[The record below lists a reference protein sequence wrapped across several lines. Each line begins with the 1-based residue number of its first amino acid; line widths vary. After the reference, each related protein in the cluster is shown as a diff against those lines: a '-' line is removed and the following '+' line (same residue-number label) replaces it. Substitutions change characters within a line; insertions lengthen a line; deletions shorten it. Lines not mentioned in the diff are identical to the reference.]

1 MLPQIDRPGLSPV
14 AHKAIESGWIMAHF
28 DPRTKL
34 AFLASAVGAVLVTR
48 RPETLAAE
56 SLLLLGGIILLKAGD
71 RRLGHL
77 RHLFGPMIALVFI
90 TGLVFFDLQTALTLA
105 ARLFNLLAV
114 SFVFFQT
121 IDPEEMAGAL
131 RKLGVPFGLVFI
143 LSAGMRYVPL
153 IGRKIHNILDAQQA
167 RGIDLRP
174 RIKNISNFAALLT
187 PLVVQAFVLSDELA
201 LAMESRG
208 FGRRNRSSRRT
219 YRLRPIEYILIGA
232 SLGGLCLFA
241 WWERG

>member
-1 MLPQIDRPGLSPV
+1 MPAIDRPGLSLV
-14 AHKAIESGWIMAHF
+14 AYKPIESGWIMANL
-28 DPRTKL
+28 DPRTRL
-34 AFLASAVGAVLVTR
+34 AFLAAAVGAVLVTR

-56 SLLLLGGIILLKAGD
+56 SLLLLGGVVLLKAD

-77 RHLFGPMIALVFI
+77 RHLFGPMIALVFV

-114 SFVFFQT
+114 SFVCFQT

-131 RKLGVPFGLVFI
+131 RKLGIPFGLVFI
-143 LSAGMRYVPL
+143 LSAGLRYVPL
-153 IGRKIHNILDAQQA
+153 IGRKIRNILDAQQA

-208 FGRRNRSSRRT
+208 FGCKNRSSRRT
-219 YRLRPIEYILIGA
+219 YRLRPIDYILMGA
-232 SLGGLCLFA
+232 SLGGLCLLA

>member
-1 MLPQIDRPGLSPV
+1 MPPIAYTQ
-14 AHKAIESGWIMAHF
+14 IESVWIMANF

-34 AFLASAVGAVLVTR
+34 AFLAAAVGTVLVTR
-48 RPETLAAE
+48 RPETLAVQ
-56 SLLLLGGIILLKAGD
+56 SLLLLGGIILLKD
-71 RRLGHL
+71 FRRLGHL
-77 RHLFGPMIALVFI
+77 RRLFGPMIALVFI

-114 SFVFFQT
+114 SFVCFKT
-121 IDPEEMAGAL
+121 IDPDEMAGAL
-131 RKLGVPFGLVFI
+131 QKLGVPFSLVFI
-143 LSAGMRYVPL
+143 LSAGLRYVPL

-167 RGIDLRP
+167 RGIDLRA
-174 RIKNISNFAALLT
+174 RIRNIPNFAALLT

-208 FGRRNRSSRRT
+208 FGCKNRSSRRT
-219 YRLRPIEYILIGA
+219 YRLRPIDVILMGA
-232 SLGGLCLFA
+232 SLGGFCLLA